1 MVLTLYKCDVSAPAR
16 SVLMV
21 IEHLKLPVQFVDVNF
36 MKGEQF
42 TENMSQWFFCK
53 MVLTSTSYIQINPQ
67 HTVPTLIDDDFILGD
82 SHAIS
87 MYLINKYAK
96 DDSLYPTE
104 PKQRAIVDQR
114 LHFDSGILFPV
125 LKYGFSQVVFQGG
138 KKLTDDAVEKIIS
151 AYELTDQFATKSWL
165 AGEQFTVADISC
177 VACISSLN
185 ELIPI
190 DAKKYP
196 HLYAWLKRCSELD
209 IYKKKNAPGNNELR
223 EVYRSKV
230 AQEIIF

>member
-1 MVLTLYKCDVSAPAR
+1 MVLTLYKCEISAPVR

-36 MKGEQF
+36 MKGEQL
-42 TENMSQWFFCK
+42 TEEFK
-53 MVLTSTSYIQINPQ
+53 KINPQ

-96 DDSLYPTE
+96 DDSLYPTD
-104 PKQRAIVDQR
+104 PKLRAIVDQR

-138 KKLTDDAVEKIIS
+138 KKLTDEAVEKIIS
-151 AYELTDQFATKSWL
+151 AYELTDQFATKTWL

-177 VACISSLN
+177 VACISTLN

-196 HLYAWLKRCSELD
+196 HLYAWFKRCSELD
-209 IYKKKNAPGNNELR
+209 IYKKRNAPGNNALG

-230 AQEIIF
+230 A

>member
-1 MVLTLYKCDVSAPAR
+1 MVLTLYKCDLSPPVR

-36 MKGEQF
+36 IKGEQL
-42 TENMSQWFFCK
+42 TEEYK
-53 MVLTSTSYIQINPQ
+53 KINPQ

-96 DDSLYPTE
+96 DDSLYPSD
-104 PKQRAIVDQR
+104 PKLRAIVDQR

-125 LKYGFSQVVFQGG
+125 AKNGFGQVVFQGA
-138 KKLTDDAVEKIIS
+138 KKMSDDAVEKILS
-151 AYELTDQFATKSWL
+151 AYEFTDQFATNTWL
-165 AGEQFTVADISC
+165 AGEQFTIADICC
-177 VACISSLN
+177 VATISSLN
-185 ELIPI
+185 NLVPI

-196 HLYAWLKRCSELD
+196 RLYAWLKRCSELD
-209 IYKKKNAPGNNELR
+209 IYKKMNAPGNE
-223 EVYRSKV
+223 EIGEIFRSKLG
-230 AQEIIF
+230 

>member
-1 MVLTLYKCDVSAPAR
+1 MVLTLYKCDLSPPVR

-36 MKGEQF
+36 MKGEQL
-42 TENMSQWFFCK
+42 TEEYK
-53 MVLTSTSYIQINPQ
+53 KINPQ

-104 PKQRAIVDQR
+104 PKLRAIVDQR

-125 LKYGFSQVVFQGG
+125 AKYGFGQVVFQGG
-138 KKLTDDAVEKIIS
+138 KKMTDDAVEKITS
-151 AYELTDQFATKSWL
+151 AYEFAEQFATKTWL
-165 AGEQFTVADISC
+165 AGEQFTIADICC
-177 VACISSLN
+177 VATISSLN
-185 ELIPI
+185 NLLPI
-190 DAKKYP
+190 DAQKYP
-196 HLYAWLKRCSELD
+196 RLYAWLERCSELD
-209 IYKKKNAPGNNELR
+209 IYKKKNAPGNKEIG
-223 EVYRSKV
+223 EIFKSKL
-230 AQEIIF
+230 A